1 MSLLRRMSAAAAAW
15 HRRFRRNK
23 SGNVALIFALALIPV
38 LGMVGAGVD
47 YSRATAV
54 RTQLQAAADAAAVG
68 AIAKASTGY
77 HDALAMVNDGPI
89 TSGVTQ
95 ALNIFNADASLKTG
109 FTVTNVNATVMRAT
123 QQVTAT
129 VNYTATVPTDFI
141 QVFGG
146 GSSMTVSGTATAI
159 NNMPTYIDFYLL
171 LDNTP
176 SMGVGATPGD
186 VNTMVTHTPDQ
197 CAFACHD
204 TNNSNNYY
212 NLAKN
217 LGVTMRI
224 DVVRTATQQLMT
236 TATSTASVPGQFRV
250 AIYTFG
256 TSASNAGLTKVSNL
270 TTNLTQSAQDAGT
283 IDLMTVAGQNQNN
296 DMDTNFDA
304 VFTALNSGTNK
315 IPNPGTGQSATSP
328 QKVLFF
334 VSDGVAD
341 EANSS
346 CQKPL
351 SGTTRCQEPINTALC
366 QAIKDR
372 GVMIAVLYTTY
383 LPLPT
388 NPWYVSWISP
398 FQSNIATNMQTCAS
412 PNLYFEVTPTQG
424 IAAAMNALFQRAIQ
438 QARLTQ

>member
-1 MSLLRRMSAAAAAW
+1 MTNPIGRILPMWGKLGGD
-15 HRRFRRNK
+15 K
-23 SGNVALIFALALIPV
+23 SGNVAPIFALALIPV

-47 YSRATAV
+47 YSRAANV
-54 RTQLQAAADAAAVG
+54 RAHLQAAADAAAVG
-68 AIAKASTGY
+68 AIAKPSTGY
-77 HDALAMVNDGPI
+77 KAALTMVNDGPI
-89 TSGVTQ
+89 PSGATQ
-95 ALNIFNADASLKTG
+95 ALNIFNGNVSLESG
-109 FTVTNVNATVMRAT
+109 FTVTNLAATVVRAT

-129 VNYTATVPTDFI
+129 VTFTATVPANFI

-146 GSSMTVSGTATAI
+146 GTTMTVSGTSSAT

-176 SMGVGATPGD
+176 SMGVGATPAD
-186 VNTMVTHTPDQ
+186 VATMVANTPDQ

-204 TNNSNNYY
+204 TNNSNSYY

-236 TATSTASVPGQFRV
+236 TATSTASVSGQFRM

-256 TSASNAGLTKVSNL
+256 TSASTAGLTKVSNL

-283 IDLMTVAGQNQNN
+283 IDLMTVQGQNQNN
-296 DMDTNFDA
+296 DMDTDYDA

-315 IPNPGTGQSATSP
+315 IPNPGTGQSASSP

-346 CQKPL
+346 CQKPTTN
-351 SGTTRCQEPINTALC
+351 GTRCQEPINTALC

-388 NPWYVSWISP
+388 NAWYNPWISP
-398 FQSNIATNMQTCAS
+398 FQSSIATNMETCAS

-424 IAAAMNALFQRAIQ
+424 IASAMNALFQRAIE
-438 QARLTQ
+438 QARLTN